1 MTKQI
6 FKNNQSQKWEIT
18 IKSFLIGMILSLV
31 FSSVSFAEG
40 GGRYISPSAVKVGIM
55 ADTQWTVSDD
65 PEGVNPHT
73 VSAALAGV
81 IQQEL
86 ADKGAE
92 LVIQLGDLSDLAG
105 DDAVYARADAAQ
117 PLIDTGIGFWPLRG
131 NHETYGFL
139 FGNDPNH
146 DMDLPAYIDAYPQL
160 TGQGNLL
167 GATNISSPSDIY
179 GEDLSILDGLSYSF
193 DYGPPGSN
201 ARFVI
206 VDVEQ
211 TVYSEVL
218 PEPHP
223 LYGDPYTYI
232 FFTVYQVD
240 FPVEGVTT
248 IYNSAAVAVESD
260 VPITIEPGTWF
271 RIDSSGR
278 PSTNMYAWDMVNPD
292 QTSGYDY
299 YYPYEDWVFP
309 QQPSWSAAGTEFWPG
324 SQQDWIDERLDIA
337 TRVTEHAFVLSHRGL
352 MGTNHVDGFFGS
364 NPGSK
369 SSQQNP
375 FYASLA
381 DNGVR
386 YMLSGHDHLHNRAL
400 VDSPDGLNQVQQ
412 IIHMAASTKFYGPA
426 SLNSFTSYYGPV
438 KQREAPISQDLYN
451 VGYYLMTIDGP
462 RVIVDYYSDA
472 NNGFQ
477 DNDDYPYGPDD
488 PDNPLLFLPDLDFV
502 LKESYGYS
510 HNGQQYVVA
519 QGAPYTVVQETYG
532 NTTAMVLDGTNN
544 STATDATP
552 EVIDDNDTP
561 EDPSDDITMSAPRPY
576 IKTVN
581 TGWVDNPG
589 VSVRSDIFSLVGMGE
604 LGPNPNMTDTYVL
617 EMSTTVIFP
626 YSYIAGGRVGIAT
639 YVNGEWVNA
648 ASENFGGTQTFQFKY
663 GPYQPGYDLGTWGF
677 DRATDT
683 FWVVLNYEADFAV
696 SLIDSILY

>member
-1 MTKQI
+1 MTKQVV
-6 FKNNQSQKWEIT
+6 KNYQSEKWGIAA
-18 IKSFLIGMILSLV
+18 KSLLLCMILLLT
-31 FSSVSFAEG
+31 FTTLTFAEG
-40 GGRYISPSAVKVGIM
+40 GGRYHTPAAVKVGIM

-65 PEGVNPHT
+65 PEGVNPHS

-131 NHETYGFL
+131 NHETYGYL

-146 DMDLPAYIDAYPQL
+146 DMDLPAYIDAYPQV

-179 GEDLSILDGLSYSF
+179 GVDLSILDGLSYSF

-218 PEPHP
+218 PEVHP
-223 LYGDPYTYI
+223 LYGDPYTWLW
-232 FFTVYQVD
+232 FTVYQVD
-240 FPVEGVTT
+240 FAVEGVTT
-248 IYNSAAVAVESD
+248 TYDSAAVAIESD
-260 VPITIEPGTWF
+260 IPITIEPGTWF
-271 RIDSSGR
+271 RIDSHGR
-278 PSTNMYAWDMVNPD
+278 PSTNMYAWDEPNPD
-292 QTSGYDY
+292 QEGFDY
-299 YYPYEDWVFP
+299 NMPVDEYAVPSE
-309 QQPSWSAAGTEFWPG
+309 PSWNAAGTEFWPG

-337 TRVTEHAFVLSHRGL
+337 TRGTAHAFVLSHRGM

-375 FYASLA
+375 FYESLV

-412 IIHMAASTKFYGPA
+412 IIHMAASTKFYTPA

-438 KQREAPISQDLYN
+438 KQREAPISQEIKN

-477 DNDDYPYGPDD
+477 DAGDYPYGPDD
-488 PDNPLLFLPDLDFV
+488 PVNPPLFLPELDFM

-519 QGAPYTVVQETYG
+519 QGDPYTGIEETYG
-532 NTTAMVLDGTNN
+532 NTTARILGGTNN

-552 EVIDDNDTP
+552 TVIDDNDTP
-561 EDPSDDITMSAPRPY
+561 EDPSDDIIESAPRPY

-581 TGWVDNPG
+581 TGWVPNPG
-589 VSVRSDIFSLVGMGE
+589 APVKSDILSLSGMGE
-604 LGPNPNMTDTYVL
+604 LGLDMTDTFAL
-617 EMSTTVIFP
+617 EMNGGNYKYVDIRT
-626 YSYIAGGRVGIAT
+626 GRVGIAT
-639 YVNGEWVNA
+639 YVDGEWVNA
-648 ASENFGGTQTFQFKY
+648 VTENFGGEPTFVI
-663 GPYQPGYDLGTWGF
+663 GPYQAGYDLGTYGF
-677 DRATDT
+677 DPATKT
-683 FWVVLNYEADFAV
+683 FWSVLNYNADFA
-696 SLIDSILY
+696 LAEQDGLF